1 MGWWFKII
9 QVAEEK
15 LETIKGG
22 GASAIW
28 IGIAVSAAIVFISG
42 LIDGLTN
49 PKACGDWKK

>member
-49 PKACGDWKK
+49 PKACGDW